1 MATAGYQALPSGSDG
16 TYGRLVS
23 DIKSQLAIVD
33 RAAST
38 LEHSVPGGGG
48 HAASEASREGS
59 EAATKARKLL
69 TSQFKAAIN
78 EARGSERSKR
88 ASTRQE
94 LQRQLRDKLQRFKRC
109 LKSASAAGQSK
120 DTSQQLG
127 GGATAPRAPAGQTQE
142 LLSGREVDFTAAMM
156 REREEE
162 AKQLASDM
170 VGLQEVMRDLS
181 EMVAEQGDMVD
192 EAESHTD
199 TALERTGKG
208 VEHLNKAA
216 SYQKGFTSKLMWF
229 ILILLLLAGGV
240 TAAVVLTHKK

>member
-1 MATAGYQALPSGSDG
+1 MELASPAL
-16 TYGRLVS
+16 GRH
-23 DIKSQLAIVD
+23 
-33 RAAST
+33 T
-38 LEHSVPGGGG
+38 N
-48 HAASEASREGS
+48 SRVL
-59 EAATKARKLL
+59 KPRPLL
-69 TSQFKAAIN
+69 PPAQ
-78 EARGSERSKR
+78 SKR